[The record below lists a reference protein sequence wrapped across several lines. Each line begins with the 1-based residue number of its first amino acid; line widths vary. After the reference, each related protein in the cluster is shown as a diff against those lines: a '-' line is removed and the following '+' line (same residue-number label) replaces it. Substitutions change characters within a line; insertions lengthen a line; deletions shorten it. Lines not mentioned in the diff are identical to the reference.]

1 MKGSH
6 FNSKLKQANAVDRC
20 RRGLCNVVL
29 YANQTCDECGCFL
42 KNSNWRN
49 VNVFESTNHS
59 WVDGFLCVRCSTI
72 SRKSFDKFV
81 KPFVKTEVTRKLTQ
95 NCRRNKHELC
105 QMGDCGVC
113 ICECHYTGG
122 VK

>member
-59 WVDGFLCVRCSTI
+59 WVNGFLCVRCSTI
-72 SRKSFDKFV
+72 SRKSFDRFV

-95 NCRRNKHELC
+95 NCR
-105 QMGDCGVC
+105 
-113 ICECHYTGG
+113 
-122 VK
+122 